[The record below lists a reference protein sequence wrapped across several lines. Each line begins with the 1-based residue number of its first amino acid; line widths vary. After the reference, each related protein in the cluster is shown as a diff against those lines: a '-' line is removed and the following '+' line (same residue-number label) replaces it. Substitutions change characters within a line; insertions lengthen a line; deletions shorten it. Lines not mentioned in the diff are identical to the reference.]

1 MGRIQ
6 KLFNGVFAAI
16 PTTASANTMD
26 RNPIDS
32 SLENLLKN
40 PTYQKIGTFDY
51 IKFGQ
56 SDDIDTVIE
65 ILKDK
70 SATHSGII
78 NRKAKM
84 VAGVNLE
91 AEGLTGGDDKAW
103 NAFEKMAGG
112 GFGKTLEAEWKK
124 ITSIY
129 ETHGAVG
136 LLRTT
141 SGNDIV
147 SLKAISPRKLRIG
160 KLNSK
165 NEIDHFIVRPTFLRG
180 AGKIFTGTERKIPMF
195 DPEKSQSESMLYI
208 KNPATEN
215 DFYGIPNYIAA
226 YNFIEAD
233 YKFGVTIHNA
243 AENGFQ
249 PKVMATFIGRNM
261 SDEQKEEHATKFK
274 DNFSGAD
281 RELAIVNY
289 VRRIEEMPQI
299 DKLEIENLD
308 KTISTMADLNDAK
321 ILTAH
326 SVTNPALFGVMVS
339 GKMGNT
345 GTELESSYNIF
356 RSTEMMP
363 NRTLLLEGLKNIF
376 TGTKWEDI
384 KFNVTDLNISPQEN
398 RGDNVD
404 PVKDATQKDS
414 DIKDTDATKTK

>member
-1 MGRIQ
+1 MNKIQ
-6 KLFNGVFAAI
+6 KMFDSMFAAI

-32 SLENLLKN
+32 SLESLLKN
-40 PTYQKIGTFDY
+40 PTYNRIGNFEY
-51 IKFGQ
+51 IKFGTN
-56 SDDIDTVIE
+56 DDIDTVLE

-78 NRKAKM
+78 NRKSKM
-84 VAGVNLE
+84 VAGVKLS
-91 AEGLTGGDDKAW
+91 AKGLTGGTDKVW
-103 NAFEKMAGG
+103 NAFQKAAGG
-112 GFGKTLEAEWKK
+112 GYGRTLELEWKK
-124 ITSIY
+124 MISIY

-136 LLRTT
+136 LLVNT
-141 SGNDIV
+141 SGKDMV
-147 SLKAISPRKLRIG
+147 TLQAVSPRKLRIG

-165 NEIDHFIVRPTFLRG
+165 NEVDHYILRPTFQKGSGRIY
-180 AGKIFTGTERKIPMF
+180 AGTERKVAAF
-195 DPEKSQSESMLYI
+195 DGEKIQKESLLYI

-215 DFYGIPNYIAA
+215 DFYGTPNYIAA
-226 YNFIEAD
+226 FNFIEAD

-261 SDEQKEEHATKFK
+261 SDGQKEDHADKFK

-281 RELAIVNY
+281 RELVIVNY
-289 VRRIEEMPQI
+289 VRREEEMPKI

-339 GKMGNT
+339 GKLGNT
-345 GTELESSYNIF
+345 GTELESAYNIF
-356 RSTEMMP
+356 RATEMMP
-363 NRTLLLEGLKNIF
+363 DRNLLLEALTLAFAK
-376 TGTKWEDI
+376 TKYEDI
-384 KFNVTDLNISPQEN
+384 EFEVEDLNISPQEN

-404 PVKDATQKDS
+404 AVQKDEESVAEPVKDE
-414 DIKDTDATKTK
+414 TKTK